1 MYIELRIPSL
11 IVCETM
17 DQKIARNH
25 MHVVEKKYARS
36 GRVHKNH
43 NLVCHAAI
51 SPKSSHCKQNQF
63 CVPYLLL
70 DVLYFICSFKKSV
83 SLLRSHGTSSPILAN
98 KEVTIDT
105 HLGVQSGEHMEVY
118 LQSRRYLCKT
128 PCIFLNCF
136 VVE

>member
-17 DQKIARNH
+17 DQKLVRNH
-25 MHVVEKKYARS
+25 MHVVEKKYAS

-83 SLLRSHGTSSPILAN
+83 SLLHSHGTSSPTWLI
-98 KEVTIDT
+98 
-105 HLGVQSGEHMEVY
+105 
-118 LQSRRYLCKT
+118 RRSPLT
-128 PCIFLNCF
+128 PIWEYKVGNTWRYIFKAEGIF
-136 VVE
+136 VKNPMYFPKLFCY

>member
-11 IVCETM
+11 IVCETI

-70 DVLYFICSFKKSV
+70 DVLYFICSFKKSWCHCCALMEPQV
-83 SLLRSHGTSSPILAN
+83 PPWLIRRSPLTPIWEYKVGN
-98 KEVTIDT
+98 TW
-105 HLGVQSGEHMEVY
+105 
-118 LQSRRYLCKT
+118 RY
-128 PCIFLNCF
+128 IFKAEGIF
-136 VVE
+136 VKPHVFS